1 MKRVNVKC
9 MDTRLFR
16 FVLLGR
22 VERGPLYARH
32 HTCCSTSAHL
42 LSLRDSCHDL
52 DVKILTALV
61 VSQTLAVEASR

>member
-22 VERGPLYARH
+22 VERGPHIRP
-32 HTCCSTSAHL
+32 SPHL
-42 LSLRDSCHDL
+42 LTSLNSCHDL
-52 DVKILTALV
+52 GVKILTTLV
-61 VSQTLAVEASR
+61 DSQTLAVQVSR